1 MGLIITII
9 VLALAVFGGF
19 SILAAITPNEADN
32 KKVQAILTAINTLGM
47 NILKAKN
54 KLTKCL

>member
-1 MGLIITII
+1 MELVITII

-19 SILAAITPNEADN
+19 SILATITPNESDN
-32 KKVQAILTAINTLGM
+32 KKVQAILSIINGLGM

-54 KLTKCL
+54 QILK

>member
-1 MGLIITII
+1 MGLIITIV

-32 KKVQAILTAINTLGM
+32 KKVQAILNAINTLGM

-54 KLTKCL
+54 KLTK

>member
-1 MGLIITII
+1 MELVITII

-19 SILAAITPNEADN
+19 SILAAITPNESDN
-32 KKVQAILTAINTLGM
+32 KKVQVILSTINGLGM

-54 KLTKCL
+54 QILK

>member
-1 MGLIITII
+1 MGLIITIV
-9 VLALAVFGGF
+9 VLALAVFGGC

-47 NILKAKN
+47 NVLKAKN
-54 KLTKCL
+54 KLTK

>member
-1 MGLIITII
+1 MELIITIV

-19 SILAAITPNEADN
+19 SILAAITPNESDN
-32 KKVQAILTAINTLGM
+32 KKVQAILTAINGLGM

-54 KLTKCL
+54 QILK

>member
-1 MGLIITII
+1 MGLIITIV

-19 SILAAITPNEADN
+19 SILAAITPNENDN

-47 NILKAKN
+47 NVLKAKN
-54 KLTKCL
+54 KLTK

>member
-32 KKVQAILTAINTLGM
+32 KKVQAILTAINALGM

-54 KLTKCL
+54 KLTK

>member
-1 MGLIITII
+1 MGLIITIV

-32 KKVQAILTAINTLGM
+32 KKVQAILTAINNLGM
-47 NILKAKN
+47 NVLKAKN
-54 KLTKCL
+54 KLTK

>member
-1 MGLIITII
+1 MGLIITIV

-19 SILAAITPNEADN
+19 SILAAITPNESDN
-32 KKVQAILTAINTLGM
+32 KKVQAILTAINGLGM

-54 KLTKCL
+54 KLTK

>member
-1 MGLIITII
+1 MELGITII

-19 SILAAITPNEADN
+19 SILAAITPNESDN
-32 KKVQAILTAINTLGM
+32 KKVQAILSTINGLGM

-54 KLTKCL
+54 QILK

>member
-1 MGLIITII
+1 MQLVITIV

-19 SILAAITPNEADN
+19 SILAAITPNESDN
-32 KKVQAILTAINTLGM
+32 KKVQAILSAINGLGM

-54 KLTKCL
+54 QILK

>member
-1 MGLIITII
+1 MGLIITIV

-19 SILAAITPNEADN
+19 SILAAITPNEADK

-47 NILKAKN
+47 NVLKAKN
-54 KLTKCL
+54 KLTK

>member
-1 MGLIITII
+1 MGLIITIV

-32 KKVQAILTAINTLGM
+32 KKVQAILTTINTLGM

-54 KLTKCL
+54 KLTK

>member
-1 MGLIITII
+1 MGLIITIV

-47 NILKAKN
+47 NVLKAKN
-54 KLTKCL
+54 KLTK

>member
-1 MGLIITII
+1 MGLIITIV

-19 SILAAITPNEADN
+19 SILAAITPNESDN
-32 KKVQAILTAINTLGM
+32 KKVQAILSTINGLGM

-54 KLTKCL
+54 QILK

>member
-1 MGLIITII
+1 MELVITII

-19 SILAAITPNEADN
+19 SILATITPNESDN
-32 KKVQAILTAINTLGM
+32 KKVQAILSTINGLGM

-54 KLTKCL
+54 QILK

>member
-1 MGLIITII
+1 MGLIITIV
-9 VLALAVFGGF
+9 VLALAVYGGF

-47 NILKAKN
+47 NVLKAKN
-54 KLTKCL
+54 KLTK

>member
-1 MGLIITII
+1 MELIITIV

-47 NILKAKN
+47 NVLKAKN
-54 KLTKCL
+54 KLTK

>member
-1 MGLIITII
+1 MGLIITIV

-19 SILAAITPNEADN
+19 SILAAITPTEADN

-47 NILKAKN
+47 NVLKAKN
-54 KLTKCL
+54 KLTK

>member
-1 MGLIITII
+1 MELIITII

-19 SILAAITPNEADN
+19 SILAAITPNESDN
-32 KKVQAILTAINTLGM
+32 KKVQAILSTINGLGT

-54 KLTKCL
+54 QILK

>member
-19 SILAAITPNEADN
+19 SILAAITPNENDN

-47 NILKAKN
+47 NVLKAKN
-54 KLTKCL
+54 KLTK

>member
-9 VLALAVFGGF
+9 ALALAVFGGF

-54 KLTKCL
+54 KLTK

>member
-32 KKVQAILTAINTLGM
+32 KKVQAILTAINTLGI

-54 KLTKCL
+54 KLTK

>member
-47 NILKAKN
+47 NVIKAKN
-54 KLTKCL
+54 KLTK

>member
-1 MGLIITII
+1 MGLIITIV

-19 SILAAITPNEADN
+19 SILAAITPNENDN

-54 KLTKCL
+54 KLTK

>member
-1 MGLIITII
+1 MELIITII

-19 SILAAITPNEADN
+19 SILAAITPNESDN
-32 KKVQAILTAINTLGM
+32 KKVQAILSTINGLGM

-54 KLTKCL
+54 QILK

>member
-1 MGLIITII
+1 MQLVITIV

-19 SILAAITPNEADN
+19 SILAAITPNESDN
-32 KKVQAILTAINTLGM
+32 KKVQAILSTINGLGM

-54 KLTKCL
+54 QILK

>member
-32 KKVQAILTAINTLGM
+32 KKVQTILTAINTLGM
-47 NILKAKN
+47 NVLKAKN
-54 KLTKCL
+54 KIIK

>member
-1 MGLIITII
+1 MQLIITIV

-19 SILAAITPNEADN
+19 SILAAITPNESDN
-32 KKVQAILTAINTLGM
+32 KKVQAILSTINGLGM

-54 KLTKCL
+54 QLLK

>member
-9 VLALAVFGGF
+9 MLALAVFGGF

-47 NILKAKN
+47 NVLKAKN
-54 KLTKCL
+54 KLTK

>member
-1 MGLIITII
+1 MELIITII

-47 NILKAKN
+47 NVLKAKN
-54 KLTKCL
+54 KLTK